1 MGNGT
6 KMSNKPSKTSVKNDM
21 RHLRNLGRRLV
32 ALSDGTLKQIDLPD
46 HICLSIQLVKKV
58 SSNEAKRRQISF
70 LGKQLRNM
78 GDSDLLQVKK
88 RIASSQPQPRSQPEE
103 VHSWHEKLL
112 LGGTR
117 AVEEFISEY
126 PNTDRQKLKN
136 LLRSIFRTKCQDKK
150 PKAKKKLL
158 DYIILLYG

>member
-6 KMSNKPSKTSVKNDM
+6 IMLKKPSKTSVKNDM
-21 RHLRNLGRRLV
+21 RHLRSLGRTLV
-32 ALSDGTLKQIDLPD
+32 GLSDGTLKQIDLPD
-46 HICLSIQLVKKV
+46 HICRLVHLAKKM
-58 SSNEAKRRQISF
+58 SSKEAKRRQISF

-78 GDSDLLQVKK
+78 EDSDLLLVKK
-88 RIASSQPQPRSQPEE
+88 QIVSSRPQPKSKLDE

-112 LGGTR
+112 LGGTIT
-117 AVEEFISEY
+117 VEEFITEY

-136 LLRSIFRTKCQDKK
+136 LLRSIFLAKCQEKK